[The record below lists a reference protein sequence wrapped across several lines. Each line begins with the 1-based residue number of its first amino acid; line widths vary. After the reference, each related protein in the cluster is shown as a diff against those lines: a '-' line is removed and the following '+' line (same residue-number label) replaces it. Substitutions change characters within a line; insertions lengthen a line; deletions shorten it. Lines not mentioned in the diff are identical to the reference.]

1 MTYTHI
7 QALRAILC
15 IMVAF
20 VHVKIYLLK
29 QGDPS
34 YFIHVPDLIGGV
46 PCAFFAISGYFMA
59 FLVDRNSKHF
69 LAQRLVRVYP
79 MYFMVI
85 VMAFVMRAFTNHQ
98 LNLDDLPYVMSL
110 LPFGMGK
117 SYKLG
122 IEWTLVYEIWYYLIC
137 ALFARPKWTKYFP
150 GFLLAWLF
158 ACIIVH
164 IFAFKPPQP
173 VPNMLNIWFSI
184 WNPSFIL
191 GALTFYYIQRYNEPF
206 TQQMMLL
213 VMTAVSLACLEL
225 WAVRFSVLYIL
236 GVLSCFLLYGLIKLE
251 SRVSSPPML
260 AQYGDYSYTLYLIH
274 TNVII
279 LVFDRWKYF
288 TDTPPGLI
296 AGLMALVLCIG
307 GAWYLGQVDVTVH
320 ARLRVWLNKYLS
332 RKAALSA
339 PRPQTQSGS

>member
-20 VHVKIYLLK
+20 VHVKIYLVK
-29 QGDPS
+29 QGSPS
-34 YFIHVPDLIGGV
+34 FFEYVPDLFGGV
-46 PCAFFAISGYFMA
+46 PCAFFAVSGYFMA
-59 FLVDRNSKHF
+59 FLVDRRSKHF

-79 MYFMVI
+79 MYIIVI
-85 VMAFVMRAFTNHQ
+85 ALAYVMRAFTDHQ
-98 LNLDDLPYVMSL
+98 LNFDDLPFVLSL

-137 ALFARPKWTKYFP
+137 AFFVRPQWTRYFP
-150 GFLLAWLF
+150 GFLLAWF
-158 ACIIVH
+158 FVCVICH

-173 VPNMLNIWFSI
+173 VPNMLNIWTSI

-206 TQQMMLL
+206 TQQMTLL
-213 VMTAVSLACLEL
+213 VMLALSLVCLEL

-236 GVLSCFLLYGLIKLE
+236 GALSCVLLYWLIKLE
-251 SRVSSPPML
+251 RYFSAPPML
-260 AQYGDYSYTLYLIH
+260 AQYGDYSYSLYLIH
-274 TNVII
+274 SNVII

-288 TDTPPGLI
+288 TGSEPGPV

-307 GAWYLGQVDVTVH
+307 GAWYLGQIDVTVH
-320 ARLRVWLNKYLS
+320 SRLRVWLNK
-332 RKAALSA
+332 ALSPKPAVAA
-339 PRPQTQSGS
+339 PRPQTSSES